1 MRENAANA
9 KAPVEFSQ
17 PQPNEESHEARSA
30 QLAFVVG
37 YKDREETSELGLPED
52 VISRLAFE
60 AEFRGMGID
69 ELIGALLAAAMEK
82 DLLQL
87 ILYKAFPIS
96 GAEPADCGS
105 KARLGGS

>member
-1 MRENAANA
+1 MPTE
-9 KAPVEFSQ
+9 PTEEQ
-17 PQPNEESHEARSA
+17 PQPNGESHEARSA

-52 VISRLAFE
+52 VISRVAFE
-60 AEFRGMGID
+60 AESRGMGID
-69 ELIGALLAAAMEK
+69 ELIGALRAAAMEK

-87 ILYKAFPIS
+87 ILDRTFPIS

-105 KARLGGS
+105 KSETRRKLK

>member
-1 MRENAANA
+1 
-9 KAPVEFSQ
+9 
-17 PQPNEESHEARSA
+17 
-30 QLAFVVG
+30 
-37 YKDREETSELGLPED
+37 
-52 VISRLAFE
+52 
-60 AEFRGMGID
+60 MGID